1 MSIKKICVVTGSR
14 AEYGLIKPLLMKLKD
29 DQDIKLQLVVTGMHL
44 KEKFGF
50 TINEIEEDN
59 FDIFKKIDIM
69 PDSNNHNFLSESLS
83 KGIEKFSKFFSKN
96 KPHLLI
102 VLGDRFEILSC
113 SISAYFLNIPIGHIN
128 GGETTEAAFD
138 EGIRHSISKMSY
150 LHFPSTEL
158 YRKRIIQ
165 LGESPERVY
174 NVGGLFIDSIKNSD
188 ILSREDLENKTGI
201 TFQNKNL
208 LVTYHPETLNDYS
221 NNSLDN
227 LLKALEDNPGLNY
240 IFTAPNADPGND
252 KIFDKI
258 SSFVNKNQKKSILFK
273 SLGHKNYIS
282 CLNQVDGII
291 GNSSSGITEAPYF
304 KIGTINIGKRQGGRI
319 RAKSIIDCDSSAESI
334 SKSIDTLYSDDFQSK
349 LKSLENPYG
358 DGTAAYKIL
367 EIIKKHDLPKNIK
380 KKFFD
385 INFSI

>member
-1 MSIKKICVVTGSR
+1 MNIKKICVVTGSR
-14 AEYGLIKPLLMKLKD
+14 AEYGLLKPLLTELKD
-29 DQDIKLQLVVTGMHL
+29 DQDIQLQLVVTGMHL
-44 KEKFGF
+44 KEKFGLTF
-50 TINEIEEDN
+50 NEISEDN
-59 FDIFKKIDIM
+59 FDFFEKIDIM
-69 PDSNNHNFLSESLS
+69 PNSSDRNFLSYSLS
-83 KGIEKFSKFFSKN
+83 QGIDKFSKFFSKN
-96 KPHLLI
+96 KPDLLI
-102 VLGDRFEILSC
+102 VLGDRFEILAC

-128 GGETTEAAFD
+128 GGETTEGAFD

-150 LHFPSTEL
+150 LHFPSTDL

-201 TFQNKNL
+201 TFQDKNL
-208 LVTYHPETLNDYS
+208 LVTYHPETLNDYP

-227 LLKALEDNPGLNY
+227 LLKALEGSSNINY

-252 KIFDKI
+252 EIFDKI
-258 SSFVNKNQKKSILFK
+258 SSFVNRNQKRSILFK

-282 CLNQVDGII
+282 CLSQVDGII

-304 KIGTINIGKRQGGRI
+304 KIGTINIGERQGGRI
-319 RAKSIIDCDSSAESI
+319 RSESIIDCDSSVESI
-334 SKSIDTLYSDDFQSK
+334 SKSIDILYSDDFQYK
-349 LKSLENPYG
+349 LKSLKNPYG
-358 DGTAAYKIL
+358 DGNAAYKIL
-367 EIIKKHDLPKNIK
+367 QIVKKLNLPKNIK

-385 INFSI
+385 ISFSI